1 METTPSPRPIDAA
14 DSHPAQ
20 TVEIRARVPAQL
32 RDQLDQ
38 LAGRSFRSL
47 AGEVAAAC
55 SSWVDQHAKG
65 TLTAPAIA
73 AGVLM
78 LAAAPALAQTCGPL
92 GSPYG
97 IGGCVVPGNS
107 TTPPVRI
114 YSDPLNPGGFRSAPV
129 APAPTFNRPMPPGL
143 NRDYSQPG
151 VPGLY

>member
-1 METTPSPRPIDAA
+1 MTAAQCHLPSIAR
-14 DSHPAQ
+14 
-20 TVEIRARVPAQL
+20 RAGLVRL
-32 RDQLDQ
+32 LCGS
-38 LAGRSFRSL
+38 AGAFS
-47 AGEVAAAC
+47 
-55 SSWVDQHAKG
+55 
-65 TLTAPAIA
+65 
-73 AGVLM
+73 M
-78 LAAAPALAQTCGPL
+78 LAAAPATAQTCGPL